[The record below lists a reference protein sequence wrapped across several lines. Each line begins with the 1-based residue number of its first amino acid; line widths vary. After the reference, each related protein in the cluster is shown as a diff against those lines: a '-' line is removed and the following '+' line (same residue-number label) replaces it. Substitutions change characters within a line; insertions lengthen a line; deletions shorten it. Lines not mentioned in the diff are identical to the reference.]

1 MPNPGFPLVGSPL
14 SDRIGPGLGHS
25 ILKAIHTVGQVN
37 KASSDHGLLTHA
49 AAMAFFLLFSLP
61 ALVIV
66 LVVLSGFI
74 PVERLTR
81 TADADLVEE
90 IVGRVEDGLPSQG
103 AALVGGFV
111 RTYFKDGEAAAGLVF
126 DKRAVHKASGAIE
139 NDGLGA
145 RIGHA
150 LRNRGSMML
159 LLGFI
164 FVLWSASGATRAAMT
179 AMDRIHGV
187 KGRSGTHY
195 TKSLILTIAL
205 GLGVL
210 CVIAVLPLG
219 NLVAK
224 SVAEVRDLG
233 SILVVGWQVVNWILG
248 LALLYALVSF
258 LQRHGPALK
267 LARRD
272 VRVGSVVT
280 VGMWVALSLAL
291 KLWTSRGW
299 DSFGETYGPMAGMVV
314 FLMWCYLSS
323 MALLLGVEV
332 NAVRL
337 RRRGASKKP
346 QRGAL
351 ARILGWRTGKRPA
364 A

>member
-1 MPNPGFPLVGSPL
+1 M
-14 SDRIGPGLGHS
+14 GHS
-25 ILKAIHTVGQVN
+25 ILAAIHTAGQVN
-37 KASSDHGLLTHA
+37 KSSRDHGLLTHA

-66 LVVLSGFI
+66 LVVLAGFV
-74 PVERLTR
+74 PLDKVMRA
-81 TADADLVEE
+81 ADTDLVEE
-90 IVGRVEDGLPSQG
+90 IVGRVEDGLPRQG
-103 AALVGGFV
+103 ALLVGDFV
-111 RTYFKDGEAAAGLVF
+111 RTYFEDGEAAAGMLF
-126 DKRAVHKASGAIE
+126 DKRAVRKASGAIE
-139 NDGLGA
+139 GGGPGA
-145 RIGHA
+145 RLARA
-150 LRNRGSMML
+150 LRNRGNMML
-159 LLGFI
+159 LLGFL

-179 AMDRIHGV
+179 AMDKIHEVQGHT
-187 KGRSGTHY
+187 GAHY
-195 TKSLILTIAL
+195 TKSLVLTMAL

-248 LALLYALVSF
+248 LALLYGLVGV
-258 LQRHGPALK
+258 LQRHGPAIK

-272 VRVGSVVT
+272 VRAGSLVT
-280 VGMWVALSLAL
+280 VGLWVILSLGL
-291 KLWTSRGW
+291 KLWTGRGW
-299 DSFGETYGPMAGMVV
+299 DSFGATYGPMAGMVV

-332 NAVRL
+332 NAVRM
-337 RRRGASKKP
+337 RRRAALRKP
-346 QRGAL
+346 KRGL
-351 ARILGWRTGKRPA
+351 FARIFSGRKRKNRA

>member
-1 MPNPGFPLVGSPL
+1 MA
-14 SDRIGPGLGHS
+14 HS
-25 ILKAIHTVGQVN
+25 IFRAIHTAGQVN
-37 KASSDHGLLTHA
+37 KSSRDHGLLTHA

-66 LVVLSGFI
+66 LVVLAGFV
-74 PVERLTR
+74 PVEKVMH
-81 TADADLVEE
+81 TADANLVEE
-90 IVGRVEDGLPSQG
+90 IVGRVEDGMPRQG
-103 AALVGGFV
+103 AVLVGDFV
-111 RTYFKDGEAAAGLVF
+111 RTYFKDGEAAAGAVF
-126 DKRAVHKASGAIE
+126 DKRAVQKASGKIE
-139 NDGLGA
+139 GGGPGA
-145 RIGHA
+145 RLGRA

-179 AMDRIHGV
+179 AMDRIHEV
-187 KGRSGTHY
+187 QMRSGAHY
-195 TKSLILTIAL
+195 VKSLFLTIAL

-233 SILVVGWQVVNWILG
+233 PLLVVGWQIVNWILG
-248 LALLYALVSF
+248 LALLYGLVGF
-258 LQRHGPALK
+258 LQRHGPAIK

-280 VGMWVALSLAL
+280 VAIWVVLSLGL
-291 KLWTSRGW
+291 KLWTGRGW
-299 DSFGETYGPMAGMVV
+299 DSFGATYGPMAGMVV

-337 RRRGASKKP
+337 RRHAAHRKQQKGL
-346 QRGAL
+346 L
-351 ARILGWRTGKRPA
+351 ARIFSGRKMKNRA